1 MVNLYSLPAP
11 PPQLRHQPPGEPCCR
26 PPGDTTVRPWYGGRE
41 AGLRYGDA
49 KPSRGAFVVGDAGAG
64 WPVCDRRGTIGRWTG
79 EQAGGTVWAS
89 DAHDLR
95 PAVGRQSD
103 ARRDA
108 HQHCLQQC
116 GAALAPGLPVHCLWI
131 LACLLACTRWR
142 EGGRE
147 GDRES
152 THTCLHVSTGP
163 ATAHARQD
171 LVYYESPPAIQLLH
185 CLRFD
190 ETIQG
195 GATTFVDAVAVA
207 ETLRLVDPEAFHVL
221 TKVPATFQKI
231 HYDRPEPVHLVYR
244 RPHISVN
251 NAGDVIGVFWAPSF
265 EGALLVPRERVCEY
279 FRAYR
284 KFANLLE
291 GRQEEGSL
299 RTEGDSKI
307 RLRLKPGQLVAFNNR
322 RMVHGR
328 DAFEDTGKGG
338 RHLQGCYLSM
348 EVFANRCLVSP
359 TIRNMRV
366 YPVHTYLIM
375 HVSSYVCKS
384 HVYMSECNHDVCTC
398 SYANTR

>member
-1 MVNLYSLPAP
+1 M
-11 PPQLRHQPPGEPCCR
+11 
-26 PPGDTTVRPWYGGRE
+26 
-41 AGLRYGDA
+41 
-49 KPSRGAFVVGDAGAG
+49 
-64 WPVCDRRGTIGRWTG
+64 
-79 EQAGGTVWAS
+79 
-89 DAHDLR
+89 
-95 PAVGRQSD
+95 
-103 ARRDA
+103 
-108 HQHCLQQC
+108 
-116 GAALAPGLPVHCLWI
+116 
-131 LACLLACTRWR
+131 
-142 EGGRE
+142 
-147 GDRES
+147 
-152 THTCLHVSTGP
+152 HVSTGP
-163 ATAHARQD
+163 ATALARQD

-207 ETLRLVDPEAFHVL
+207 ETLRVVDPEAFHVL

-265 EGALLVPRERVCEY
+265 EGALLVPEEHVCEY

-291 GRQEEGSL
+291 GRQEEGGL

-384 HVYMSECNHDVCTC
+384 HVYMSECNHDVCTY

>member
-1 MVNLYSLPAP
+1 M
-11 PPQLRHQPPGEPCCR
+11 
-26 PPGDTTVRPWYGGRE
+26 
-41 AGLRYGDA
+41 
-49 KPSRGAFVVGDAGAG
+49 
-64 WPVCDRRGTIGRWTG
+64 
-79 EQAGGTVWAS
+79 
-89 DAHDLR
+89 
-95 PAVGRQSD
+95 
-103 ARRDA
+103 
-108 HQHCLQQC
+108 
-116 GAALAPGLPVHCLWI
+116 
-131 LACLLACTRWR
+131 
-142 EGGRE
+142 
-147 GDRES
+147 
-152 THTCLHVSTGP
+152 HVSTGP
-163 ATAHARQD
+163 ATALARQD

-207 ETLRLVDPEAFHVL
+207 ETLRVVDPEAFHVL

-265 EGALLVPRERVCEY
+265 EGALLVPEEHVCEY

-291 GRQEEGSL
+291 GRQEEGGL

-328 DAFEDTGKGG
+328 DAFEDTGQGG

-366 YPVHTYLIM
+366 YPVHTCLIM
-375 HVSSYVCKS
+375 DVYSYVCKL
-384 HVYMSECNHDVCTC
+384 HVYMFTCLNTIILSVRIHMQIQGRYACMHACMHACVFCEHMHVSMQACRRVCKRQFMRRKTDRN
-398 SYANTR
+398 SSRTRTSIDMISGYSGFASFTMSSFHHATATPVWSFLALRTRITLDSMYLPGRGNPYSFRFGSTPYY